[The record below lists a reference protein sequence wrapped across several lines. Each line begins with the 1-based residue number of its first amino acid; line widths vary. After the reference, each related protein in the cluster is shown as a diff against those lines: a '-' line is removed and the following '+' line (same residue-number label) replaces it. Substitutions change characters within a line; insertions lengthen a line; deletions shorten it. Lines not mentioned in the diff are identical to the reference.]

1 MNNRQIVAS
10 LNEIANTLDNNGL
23 YKEAS
28 DITKVMVKVS
38 QIGVNPVV
46 GQDIEFLQKHP
57 SLMEEFNRLSN
68 ETPKEGMIDI
78 SDIYYKT
85 PYWNMP
91 QNIMEKDIPAR
102 LAKLKD
108 FNYHKELARKRL
120 DFINKKLESQ
130 RLSDADRSSLTSD
143 LAYLKKYTGMGSLAD
158 NPASKKQTLT
168 PQTAYDAM
176 QNRGQSVL
184 DSMKP
189 KTPDYNQLVYNI
201 VFKKI
206 KQKNPQKSDTE
217 IGLSLSNKTNLQG
230 YKDISKNGNF
240 VREILDEI
248 EMYSK
253 KYLNAE
259 EINTI
264 LSKIFIDKISFS
276 GVR

>member
-1 MNNRQIVAS
+1 MNKKQIVAS
-10 LNEIANTLDNNGL
+10 LSNIANTLDNSGL

-38 QIGVNPVV
+38 QIGVNPLVA
-46 GQDIEFLQKHP
+46 QDIEFLQKHP

-68 ETPKEGMIDI
+68 ETPKDGMIDI

-108 FNYHKELARKRL
+108 FNYHKELARKRM
-120 DFINKKLESQ
+120 DFINRKLETQ
-130 RLSDADRSSLTSD
+130 RLSDFDRSSLMSD
-143 LAYLKKYTGMGSLAD
+143 LAYLKKYTGMGSLTD
-158 NPASKKQTLT
+158 NPASKKQT
-168 PQTAYDAM
+168 PNPETAYDAM
-176 QNRGQSVL
+176 QNKGQSVL

-201 VFKKI
+201 VFRKI
-206 KQKNPQKSDTE
+206 KQLNPQKTDTE
-217 IGLSLSNKTNLQG
+217 IGLSLSNKSNLQG
-230 YKDISKNGNF
+230 YKDIAKNGNL
-240 VREILDEI
+240 VREILNEI

-253 KYLNAE
+253 KYLNSE

-276 GVR
+276 SVR

>member
-1 MNNRQIVAS
+1 MNKKQIVAS
-10 LNEIANTLDNNGL
+10 LSNIANTLDNSGL

-38 QIGVNPVV
+38 QIGVNPLVA
-46 GQDIEFLQKHP
+46 QDIEFLQKHP

-68 ETPKEGMIDI
+68 ETPKDGMIDI

-108 FNYHKELARKRL
+108 FNYHKELARKRM
-120 DFINKKLESQ
+120 DFINRKLETQ
-130 RLSDADRSSLTSD
+130 RLSDFDRSSLMSD
-143 LAYLKKYTGMGSLAD
+143 LAYLKKYTGMGSLTD
-158 NPASKKQTLT
+158 NPASKKQT
-168 PQTAYDAM
+168 PSPETAYDAM
-176 QNRGQSVL
+176 QNKGQSVL

-201 VFKKI
+201 VFRKI
-206 KQKNPQKSDTE
+206 KQLNPQKTDTE
-217 IGLSLSNKTNLQG
+217 IGLSLSNKSNLQG
-230 YKDISKNGNF
+230 YKDIAKNGNI
-240 VREILDEI
+240 VREILNEI

-253 KYLNAE
+253 KYLNSE

-276 GVR
+276 SVR

>member
-1 MNNRQIVAS
+1 MNNKQIVAS
-10 LNEIANTLDNNGL
+10 LSNIANTLDMNGL
-23 YKEAS
+23 YKEAT

-57 SLMEEFNRLSN
+57 SLMVEFDRLSN
-68 ETPKEGMIDI
+68 ETPKDGMIDI

-91 QNIMEKDIPAR
+91 QQIMEKDIPAR

-108 FNYHKELARKRL
+108 FNYHKELARKRM
-120 DFINKKLESQ
+120 DFINKKLESE
-130 RLSDADRSSLTSD
+130 RLSDADRSSLLSD
-143 LAYLKKYTGMGSLAD
+143 LAYLKKYTGIGSLSD

-176 QNRGQSVL
+176 QQKQDDVL
-184 DSMKP
+184 NSMKP

-206 KQKNPQKSDTE
+206 KQLAPQKTDTE
-217 IGLSLSNKTNLQG
+217 IGLSLSNKSNLQG
-230 YKDISKNGNF
+230 YKDIAKSSNLQK
-240 VREILDEI
+240 EIYNDI
-248 EMYSK
+248 RAFSK
-253 KYLNAE
+253 KFINAE
-259 EINTI
+259 EAEDIM
-264 LSKIFIDKISFS
+264 SKIFTDKILFS
-276 GVR
+276 EVR